1 MLVPMHSGKMKLKGK
16 CERKSTKCC
25 VKVESHCFGGIRA
38 LKSIGEGNSKNLG
51 TKLTS
56 LWIWRA
62 QLPPNTWLEVQ
73 NLVASTRHFKCSH
86 SPFPQLQKPP
96 THQVLPKNKVGWDGE
111 AKDKQRCCHHIEAI
125 FHFENRGDQWLGSI
139 WECQKSCM
147 DQWCSTREEGS
158 ANQDKSPGQS
168 SGMLGNI
175 WCFAGWTQQ
184 GWERL

>member
-1 MLVPMHSGKMKLKGK
+1 MLCEGRKPLFWGYQGAQIYWRREQQKSGDKVNIPMDLES
-16 CERKSTKCC
+16 SAPTKHMAGSPESCC
-25 VKVESHCFGGIRA
+25 FH
-38 LKSIGEGNSKNLG
+38 
-51 TKLTS
+51 
-56 LWIWRA
+56 
-62 QLPPNTWLEVQ
+62 
-73 NLVASTRHFKCSH
+73 STRHFKCSH